1 VEKVSSE
8 LIGVI
13 GIVVLIIIIFMRIW
27 IGAAMVLIGALGY
40 GYLVGWDHILVVA
53 GTEPYSDIAFYPIT
67 VIPLFI
73 LMGAMV
79 SNTGVSSDL
88 YNTAHKLIGQFR
100 GGLAMATVGACA
112 AFAAICGSSEATA
125 ATMGKVALPEMKRL
139 NYDEKLATGS
149 VAAGGTM
156 GILIPPSM
164 GFILYGILCDVSIGK
179 LFMAGIIPGVLE
191 AVFYIAAIWL
201 ICRLNPRLGP
211 PGPRTSLKEKI
222 FSLKNTWSML
232 ALFMLVMGG
241 IYMGVFTPTEAG
253 AIGAFG
259 AIVICFVGRKLTWA
273 NLRGSVVE
281 TAQTTAMIV
290 FIIVGAFIFMRFLAV
305 SRLPTMIGELVA
317 GLPVARLWI
326 IIAIIVMYII
336 LGCFLDVYAAIILT
350 VPIIFPVV
358 LALGFDPIWF
368 GVIMVRVMEMGLIT
382 PPMGMNVFILSAVTD
397 VPIGTIFRGVVP
409 FIIADFCHVALLV
422 AIPAL
427 SLFLPTNM

>member
-1 VEKVSSE
+1 MSSE
-8 LIGVI
+8 LIGAI
-13 GIVVLIIIIFMRIW
+13 GIVVLIVLIFMRIW
-27 IGAAMVLIGALGY
+27 IGAAMLLVGALGY
-40 GYLVGWDHILVVA
+40 GYLAGWDYVLIVA

-88 YNTAHKLIGQFR
+88 YNTAHKLVGQLR

-112 AFAAICGSSEATA
+112 GFAAICGSSEATA

-149 VAAGGTM
+149 IAAGGTM

-164 GFILYGILCDVSIGK
+164 GFILYGILCDVPIGK

-191 AVFYIAAIWL
+191 AVFYIATVWF

-211 PGPRTSLKEKI
+211 PGPRTSLIEKI
-222 FSLKNTWSML
+222 LSLKNTWAML
-232 ALFMLVMGG
+232 ALFVLVMGG

-253 AIGAFG
+253 AVGAFG

-305 SRLPTMIGELVA
+305 SRLPVQIGELVA
-317 GLPVARLWI
+317 GLPVAKMWI
-326 IIAIIVMYII
+326 LVAIIVMYII

-358 LALGFDPIWF
+358 LALGFDAIWF
-368 GVIMVRVMEMGLIT
+368 GVIMVRVMEMGLVT

-397 VPIGTIFRGVVP
+397 VPIGTIFRGVIP

-427 SLFLPTNM
+427 SLYLPANM

>member
-1 VEKVSSE
+1 VSSE
-8 LIGVI
+8 LIGAI
-13 GIVVLIIIIFMRIW
+13 GIVVLIVLIFMRIW
-27 IGAAMVLIGALGY
+27 IGAAMLLVGALGY
-40 GYLVGWDHILVVA
+40 GYLAGWDYVLIVA

-88 YNTAHKLIGQFR
+88 YNTAHKLVGQLR

-112 AFAAICGSSEATA
+112 GFAAICGSSEATA

-149 VAAGGTM
+149 IAAGGTM

-164 GFILYGILCDVSIGK
+164 GFILYGILCDVPIGK

-191 AVFYIAAIWL
+191 AVFYIATVWF

-211 PGPRTSLKEKI
+211 PGPRTSLIEKI
-222 FSLKNTWSML
+222 LSLKNTWAML
-232 ALFMLVMGG
+232 ALFVLVMGG

-253 AIGAFG
+253 AVGAFG

-305 SRLPTMIGELVA
+305 SRLPTELGNFV
-317 GLPVARLWI
+317 GSLPMNRYVILSI
-326 IIAIIVMYII
+326 IMFFYVI
-336 LGCFLDVYAAIILT
+336 LGCFMDPISMILLTMPIFFPLIIEME
-350 VPIIFPVV
+350 
-358 LALGFDPIWF
+358 FDPIWF
-368 GVIMVRVMEMGLIT
+368 GILITRVCEIGCIT
-382 PPMGMNVFILSAVTD
+382 PPMGINIFVIKGVAKD
-397 VPIGTIFRGVVP
+397 VGIQTIIRGVFP
-409 FIIADFCHVALLV
+409 FIVADILHLTLLIAFPQ
-422 AIPAL
+422 I
-427 SLFLPTNM
+427 SLFLPGMMR